1 MKTDVFFIK
10 KIEGED
16 DASLC
21 LRLEKALREKDFLA
35 FIGANDYVAL
45 KTHFGEQGT
54 QGYVRPLF
62 LKMLGQLVREKK
74 GRPFLTETSTLYTGK
89 RSNAIGHLE
98 HAQEHGFGFEHTGMP
113 IVMAD
118 GLLGNEE
125 EEVAIPGKLYQ
136 KVNLASGI
144 VRANALVLVSHF
156 TGHLATGFGA
166 ALKNLGM
173 GCSSRK
179 GKLNQHSTAKPS
191 IKKDKCTGCGECLP
205 WCPEQAISLPD
216 AIAVIDSEKCIGC
229 GECLTVC
236 RYGAI
241 GYNWGATY
249 LELQQKVTEHAFG
262 VVKTKPGKL
271 LCLNFLTR
279 ITKDC
284 DCLANTYHEIVPD
297 IGVLVSTDPVV
308 LDAASLDLV
317 EQRAG
322 KPLGQIAFDIPCREQ
337 LEHARSIGF
346 GSAEYRLQEIVVK
359 A

>member
-1 MKTDVFFIK
+1 MSSDVYFIK
-10 KIEGED
+10 KDDHED
-16 DASLC
+16 DESLC
-21 LRLEKALREKDFLA
+21 QRLEKALRDKDFLA
-35 FIGANDYVAL
+35 FVGAKDYVAV
-45 KTHFGEQGT
+45 KMHFGEHGT
-54 QGYVRPLF
+54 QGYVRPPY
-62 LKMLGQLVREKK
+62 LKMLGQLVKDK
-74 GRPFLTETSTLYTGK
+74 QGVPFLTETSTLYTGR
-89 RSNAIGHLE
+89 RSNAIDHLE
-98 HAQEHGFGFEHTGMP
+98 LAQEHGFGIEQTGMP

-136 KVNLASGI
+136 KVNLAAGV

-179 GKLNQHSTAKPS
+179 GKLAQHSTAKPS
-191 IKKDKCTGCGECLP
+191 IRVEKCTACGECVP
-205 WCPEQAISLPD
+205 WCPEQAISVPD
-216 AIAVIDSEKCIGC
+216 ANAVIDSGKCIGC

-236 RYGAI
+236 RYGAV

-262 VVKTKPGKL
+262 VVRTKPGKL

-279 ITKDC
+279 MTKDC
-284 DCLANTYHEIVPD
+284 DCLGNKYEVIVPD
-297 IGVLVSTDPVV
+297 IGVLISTDPVA

-317 EQRAG
+317 EKKAG
-322 KPLGQIAFDIPCREQ
+322 KALGKMAYDIPCREQ
-337 LEHARSIGF
+337 LEHAQRIGF
-346 GSAEYRLQEIVVK
+346 GSSEYQLQEI
-359 A
+359 ASRP

>member
-1 MKTDVFFIK
+1 MKSDVYFIK
-10 KIEGED
+10 KNDREED
-16 DASLC
+16 ESLC
-21 LRLEKALREKDFLA
+21 RRLEKVLREKDFLNI
-35 FIGANDYVAL
+35 IGAKDFVAI

-54 QGYVRPLF
+54 KGYVRPLF
-62 LKMLGQLVREKK
+62 LKMLGKLIREKQ
-74 GRPFLTETSTLYTGK
+74 GVPFLTETSTLYTSR

-98 HAQEHGFGFEHTGMP
+98 LAQEHGFGFEHTGMS

-136 KVNLASGI
+136 KVNLAAGI

-191 IKKDKCTGCGECLP
+191 INKDKCTGCEECLP

-216 AIAVIDSEKCIGC
+216 AVAVIDSEKCIGC

-284 DCLANTYHEIVPD
+284 DCLGNNFNLIVPD
-297 IGVLVSTDPVV
+297 IGVLISMDPVA

-317 EQRAG
+317 EQKAG
-322 KPLGQIAFDIPCREQ
+322 KPIGQIAFDIPCREQ
-337 LEHARSIGF
+337 LDHARAIGF
-346 GSAEYRLQEIVVK
+346 GSPDYRLQEI
-359 A
+359 ATGT

>member
-1 MKTDVFFIK
+1 MTTDVFFIK
-10 KIEGED
+10 KDDRED
-16 DASLC
+16 DESLC
-21 LRLEKALREKDFLA
+21 RRLGKALREKNLLS
-35 FIGANDYVAL
+35 FIGAKDYVAI
-45 KTHFGEQGT
+45 KMHFGEHGT
-54 QGYVRPLF
+54 QGYVRPLY
-62 LKMLGQLVREKK
+62 LKAIGDLVKEKK
-74 GRPFLTETSTLYTGK
+74 GLPFLTETSTLYTGR
-89 RSNAIGHLE
+89 RSNAVGHMEL
-98 HAQEHGFGFEHTGMP
+98 AQEHGFGFEHTGMP

-125 EEVAIPGKLYQ
+125 EEVVVPGKLYQ
-136 KVNLASGI
+136 KVNLAAGI

-173 GCSSRK
+173 GCASRK

-191 IKKDKCTGCGECLP
+191 IRVEKCNACGECVP
-205 WCPEQAISLPD
+205 WCPEGAMMLAD
-216 AIAVIDSEKCIGC
+216 ANAVIASEKCIGC

-284 DCLANTYHEIVPD
+284 DCLGNKFDVIVPD
-297 IGVLVSTDPVV
+297 IGVLISTDPVA
-308 LDAASLDLV
+308 LDAASLDLA

-322 KPLGQIAFDIPCREQ
+322 KPLGKMAFDIPCREQ
-337 LEHARSIGF
+337 LEHARAIGF
-346 GSAEYRLQEIVVK
+346 GSPDYHLQEVDSGT
-359 A
+359 

>member
-1 MKTDVFFIK
+1 MKTDVFFIRK
-10 KIEGED
+10 SDQED
-16 DASLC
+16 DDILC
-21 LRLEKALREKDFLA
+21 RKLEKALREKDFLA

-45 KTHFGEQGT
+45 KTHFGEHGT
-54 QGYVRPLF
+54 QGYVRPLY
-62 LKMLGQLVREKK
+62 LKAIGDLVKEKR
-74 GRPFLTETSTLYTGK
+74 GLPFLTETSTLYTGR
-89 RSNAIGHLE
+89 RSNAVGHMEL
-98 HAQEHGFGFEHTGMP
+98 AQEHGFGFEHTGMP

-136 KVNLASGI
+136 KVNLAAGV

-191 IKKDKCTGCGECLP
+191 IRKDKCTGCGECFP

-262 VVKTKPGKL
+262 VVRTKPGKL

-284 DCLANTYHEIVPD
+284 DCLGNNFNLIVPD
-297 IGVLVSTDPVV
+297 IGVLISTDPVA

-322 KPLGQIAFDIPCREQ
+322 KPLGQMAFDIPCREQ
-337 LEHARSIGF
+337 LEHARAIGF
-346 GSAEYRLQEIVVK
+346 GSTEYRLQEL
-359 A
+359 

>member
-1 MKTDVFFIK
+1 MKSDVFFIK
-10 KIEGED
+10 KSDRED
-16 DASLC
+16 DESLC
-21 LRLEKALREKDFLA
+21 RRLENGLRERDFPA
-35 FIGANDYVAL
+35 FIGVNDYVAL

-62 LKMLGQLVREKK
+62 LKMLGHLVREKK

-89 RSNAIGHLE
+89 RSNAIGHMEL
-98 HAQEHGFGFEHTGMP
+98 AQEHGFGFEHTGMP

-125 EEVAIPGKLYQ
+125 EVVEIPGKLYQ
-136 KVNLASGI
+136 KVNLAAGV

-173 GCSSRK
+173 GCASRK

-191 IKKDKCTGCGECLP
+191 IRVEKCNVCGECVP
-205 WCPEQAISLPD
+205 WCPEGAMTLAD
-216 AIAVIDSEKCIGC
+216 ANAVIDSMKCIGC

-284 DCLANTYHEIVPD
+284 DCLANAYHEIVPD
-297 IGVLVSTDPVV
+297 IGVLVSTDPVA

-322 KPLGQIAFDIPCREQ
+322 KPLGKLAFDIPCREQ
-337 LEHARSIGF
+337 LEHARAIGF
-346 GSAEYRLQEIVVK
+346 GSTEYNLQEL
-359 A
+359 